1 MLFFV
6 LVPLMAALVCLAGK
20 SPRVSEYATL
30 AGSVIGAGWVLRLA
44 AGAAGGTIYFSRGNT
59 FYCDSLSAYILL
71 VISLLAVAASVYS
84 IEYMRQ
90 EHRAGTVTEAG
101 MRYYYFLLNLF
112 VLTMML
118 VPLANN
124 LAVLWMSV
132 EATTLVSALLVGIYR
147 KKQSIEAA
155 WKYIMLCTVGITFAL
170 LGTFII
176 YYAGAGIVGAKGEA
190 GSLNWTDLML
200 SARLL
205 NPATMRLAFIFV
217 VVGYGTKAGLAPV
230 HNWLPDAHSEAPTPV
245 SALLSGILLN
255 CAFYGVMRFAA
266 IVRVS
271 CGPAFVQ
278 DIMIAFGVA
287 SVVIASLF
295 MLIQMSAKRLLAY
308 SSIEHM
314 GIISLSFGLGGIYG
328 LYAAL
333 LHILN
338 HAIVKPLMF
347 FVTGRIHSVS
357 HGAKL
362 DSVSGFLKMS
372 PLTGVLGFAGIAALA
387 GVPPFNVFLSEFL
400 MLKGMAA
407 GSHWYIMAVFLIA
420 SGLVFFSL
428 LRGFG
433 GMLLGKPRLGQ
444 HRAESDTELTHT
456 GKTSP
461 EMVRTWWPASV
472 MMALL
477 GASLLFLGLNIP
489 GGIDRLITRSMG
501 LFMGG
506 RVF

>member
-1 MLFFV
+1 MGKMLFFV
-6 LVPLMAALVCLAGK
+6 LVPLAAALFCLAARK
-20 SPRVSEYATL
+20 KPRAIEYGTVT
-30 AGSVIGAGWVLRLA
+30 GSIAAAAWVVRLA
-44 AGAAGGTIYFSRGNT
+44 AGAAGGTIYFSRGET
-59 FYCDSLSAYILL
+59 LYCDSLSAYILL
-71 VISLLAVAASVYS
+71 IISLLSVAVSVYS
-84 IEYMRQ
+84 VEYMRA
-90 EHRAGTVTEAG
+90 ELEAG
-101 MRYYYFLLNLF
+101 AITGDGHRYYYFLLNLF
-112 VLTMML
+112 VFTMML

-124 LAVLWMSV
+124 LAVLWMAI
-132 EATTLVSALLVGIYR
+132 EATTLSSALLVGLYR

-170 LGTFII
+170 LGTFIM
-176 YYAGAGIVGAKGEA
+176 YYAGAGIVGASGEA

-205 NPATMRLAFIFV
+205 NPATLRLAFILV
-217 VVGYGTKAGLAPV
+217 VVGYGTKAGLAPI

-266 IVRVS
+266 IVRIS
-271 CGPAFVQ
+271 CGPVFVQ

-287 SVVIASLF
+287 SIVIASLF
-295 MLIQMSAKRLLAY
+295 MLIQLGAKRLLAY

-338 HAIVKPLMF
+338 HAIAKPLMF
-347 FVTGRIHSVS
+347 FVTGRIHLVS
-357 HGAKL
+357 HGARL
-362 DSVSGFLKMS
+362 DKVKGFLKIS

-387 GVPPFNVFLSEFL
+387 GVPPFNTFLSEFM
-400 MLKGMAA
+400 MLKGLAA
-407 GSHWYIMAVFLIA
+407 GSHWYIMAVFLAA

-428 LRGFG
+428 LKGFG
-433 GMLLGKPRLGQ
+433 GMLLGKPSLGP
-444 HRAESDTELTHT
+444 A
-456 GKTSP
+456 P
-461 EMVRTWWPASV
+461 EGTLPLRSREEIRKKAWWPASV

-477 GASLLFLGLNIP
+477 GAGLLFMGFNIP
-489 GGIDRLITRSMG
+489 GGIDKLITRSMAI
-501 LFMGG
+501 FTGG
-506 RVF
+506 GI

>member
-1 MLFFV
+1 MLFV
-6 LVPLMAALVCLAGK
+6 VVVPLAAALICLAVK
-20 SPRVSEYATL
+20 NSRASEYATM
-30 AGSVIGAGWVLRLA
+30 AGSVAAAVWVLRLA
-44 AGAAGGTIYFSRGNT
+44 AGSAGGTIYFSKNYT
-59 FYCDSLSAYILL
+59 LYCDSLSAYILL
-71 VISLLAVAASVYS
+71 VISLLSVAASVYS
-84 IEYMRQ
+84 VEYMRG
-90 EHRAGTVTEAG
+90 ELRTGTMTEEG
-101 MRYYYFLLNLF
+101 LRYYYLLLNLF
-112 VLTMML
+112 VFTMMM

-124 LAVLWMSV
+124 LAVLWMAV

-170 LGTFII
+170 LGTFIL
-176 YYAGAGIVGAKGEA
+176 YYAGAGIVGASGEA
-190 GSLNWTDLML
+190 GSLNWTDLMH

-205 NPATMRLAFIFV
+205 NPATLRLAFIFV
-217 VVGYGTKAGLAPV
+217 VVGYGTKAGLAPI

-271 CGPAFVQ
+271 CGPAFVR
-278 DIMIAFGVA
+278 DIMIAFGVV
-287 SVVIASLF
+287 SIVIASLF
-295 MLIQMSAKRLLAY
+295 MLIQLSAKRLLAY

-338 HAIVKPLMF
+338 HAIGKPLMF

-357 HGAKL
+357 HGARL
-362 DSVSGFLKMS
+362 DRVSGFLKMS
-372 PLTGVLGFAGIAALA
+372 PLTGVLGFVGVAALA
-387 GVPPFNVFLSEFL
+387 GVPPFNIFLSEFL
-400 MLKGMAA
+400 MLKGLAA
-407 GSHWYIMAVFLIA
+407 GAHWYIMAIFLIA

-433 GMLLGKPRLGQ
+433 GMLLGRPRLGQ
-444 HRAESDTELTHT
+444 NEEGQKQENHT
-456 GKTSP
+456 KPVPG
-461 EMVRTWWPASV
+461 TWWPTSV
-472 MMALL
+472 MMTLL

-489 GGIDRLITRSMG
+489 GGIDKLITRSMG
-501 LFMGG
+501 IFMGG
-506 RVF
+506 GL

>member
-6 LVPLMAALVCLAGK
+6 VVPLAAAFVCLAAKK
-20 SPRVSEYATL
+20 SPRMSEYATL
-30 AGSVIGAGWVLRLA
+30 AGSVIAAGWVLRLA
-44 AGAAGGTIYFSRGNT
+44 AGAAGGTVYFSRGYT
-59 FYCDSLSAYILL
+59 LYCDSLSAYILL
-71 VISLLAVAASVYS
+71 IISLLSVAASVYS
-84 IEYMRQ
+84 VEYMRG
-90 EHRAGTVTEAG
+90 ELKAGTVNADG
-101 MRYYYFLLNLF
+101 LRYYYFLLNLF
-112 VLTMML
+112 VFTMML

-124 LAVLWMSV
+124 LAVLWMAV
-132 EATTLVSALLVGIYR
+132 EATTLSSALLVGLYR

-155 WKYIMLCTVGITFAL
+155 WKYIMLCTIGITFAL
-170 LGTFII
+170 LGTFIM
-176 YYAGAGIVGAKGEA
+176 YYAGAGVVGAHGEA
-190 GSLNWTDLML
+190 GSLNWTDLMR

-205 NPATMRLAFIFV
+205 NPATLRLAFIFV

-266 IVRVS
+266 IVGVS

-278 DIMIAFGVA
+278 DIMMAFGVA

-295 MLIQMSAKRLLAY
+295 MLIQLSAKRLLAY

-314 GIISLSFGLGGIYG
+314 GTISLSFGLGGIYG

-338 HAIVKPLMF
+338 HAIGKPLMF

-357 HGAKL
+357 HGARL
-362 DSVSGFLKMS
+362 DGIRGFLKMS

-387 GVPPFNVFLSEFL
+387 GVPPFNIFLSEFL
-400 MLKGMAA
+400 MLKGLAA
-407 GSHWYIMAVFLIA
+407 GAHWYIMAVFLIA

-433 GMLLGKPRLGQ
+433 GMLLGKKAKNPLPG
-444 HRAESDTELTHT
+444 AEAELHH
-456 GKTSP
+456 GPSH
-461 EMVRTWWPASV
+461 EAVRTWWPASV
-472 MMALL
+472 MMAIM
-477 GASLLFLGLNIP
+477 GAGLLFLGLNIP
-489 GGIDRLITRSMG
+489 GGIDHLITRSMG
-501 LFMGG
+501 IFMGRG
-506 RVF
+506 SF